1 MKVIPLY
8 KVFTKTIKVAGVPEQ
23 VFCANLTLAII
34 TVMFLGL
41 WQLAPLF
48 YVFHKV
54 IKYLVSKD
62 DNFIEIL
69 TKGTLKKYLS
79 Y

>member
-1 MKVIPLY
+1 MKTIPLY
-8 KVFTKTIKVAGVPEQ
+8 KVFTKTIKIGGVPEQ
-23 VFCANLTLAII
+23 VFCANLALAII
-34 TVMFLGL
+34 TVMFLSL

-48 YVFHKV
+48 YIFHKV
-54 IKYLVSKD
+54 IKYLVAKD